1 MLTLPAMVNVGS
13 LLILLL
19 YIYSI
24 LGVFLFAKIKW
35 TNSLGPYVNFN
46 NIGVAALTLL
56 RGATGENWH
65 DVIYAL
71 SQKNSI
77 LY

>member
-1 MLTLPAMVNVGS
+1 MVNVGS

-24 LGVFLFAKIKW
+24 LGVFLFAQVKW
-35 TNSLGPYVNFN
+35 INSLGPYVNFT

-56 RGATGENWH
+56 RAATGENWH
-65 DVIYAL
+65 DVIY
-71 SQKNSI
+71 SI
-77 LY
+77 S